1 MSYNVNNKA
10 KHEVLFMK
18 YNLQLKF
25 LRDFL
30 CALHISSS
38 IISNPSEKISS
49 EVDLGLRA
57 FLFETDNYNTIL
69 ENSLSSAKEKTI
81 YRFFDEYNCKYIFL
95 KLPNCKDDTYFFIG
109 PYLLEMLDYD
119 YLTRK
124 AETLALSESQKR
136 QLELYYNSLPVI
148 EDENYLLTLANT
160 FGATIWGKE
169 SQFEMEYVE
178 YEIPDR
184 STPIPVSPDYSEQH
198 RTQITLSV
206 LEANYEKEKQL
217 MKAVSQG
224 NLHLVTAVASSV
236 YNNGTEQRLPDS
248 LRDRKNYLIIL
259 KTLLRKAAEHG
270 NVHPLHIHRLTS
282 KYSKRI
288 EETRSLK
295 ESLQLQENMI
305 RDYCILVNK
314 HSLSHY
320 SYYVGKAI
328 TIINYDLTADLSLH
342 SISSQ
347 LNVNSS
353 YLSNLFHKECNCT
366 LTEYVNRKRITHAV
380 SMLKNTDKLIQDI
393 ASDCGFQD
401 TTYFIRLFKK
411 QFGCTPLQYR
421 GNCI

>member
-1 MSYNVNNKA
+1 MLHNLYVKNLALIDEIEVEFKEGLNILTGETGAGKSIILGSINLALGGRYSSDILRNEEEPGYVELGFFMEDEAQIQLLKA
-10 KHEVLFMK
+10 LDVYPEEGMVTLSRKMIGKRSVSKINGETVSIS
-18 YNLQLKF
+18 QLKEVAEILIDIHGQHEHQSLLYKKNHLIILDEFAKDTIKDVKMQVAEAFQTYKKYKEELQEANLDEKERNKELSF
-25 LRDFL
+25 L
-30 CALHISSS
+30 
-38 IISNPSEKISS
+38 
-49 EVDLGLRA
+49 A
-57 FLFETDNYNTIL
+57 F
-69 ENSLSSAKEKTI
+69 
-81 YRFFDEYNCKYIFL
+81 
-95 KLPNCKDDTYFFIG
+95 
-109 PYLLEMLDYD
+109 
-119 YLTRK
+119 
-124 AETLALSESQKR
+124 
-136 QLELYYNSLPVI
+136 
-148 EDENYLLTLANT
+148 
-160 FGATIWGKE
+160 
-169 SQFEMEYVE
+169 
-178 YEIPDR
+178 EINE
-184 STPIPVSPDYSEQH
+184 IQ
-198 RTQITLSV
+198 
-206 LEANYEKEKQL
+206 EANYEKEKQL

-270 NVHPLHIHRLTS
+270 NVHPLHIHQLTS
-282 KYSKRI
+282 KYAKRI

-314 HSLSHY
+314 HSLSQY

-421 GNCI
+421 GSCV